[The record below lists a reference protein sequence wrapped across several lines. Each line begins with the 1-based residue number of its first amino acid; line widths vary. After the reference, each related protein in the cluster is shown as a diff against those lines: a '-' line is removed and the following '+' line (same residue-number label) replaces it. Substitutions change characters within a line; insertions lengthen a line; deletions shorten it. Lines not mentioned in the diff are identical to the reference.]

1 MNWVSSRLG
10 LVRPCV
16 DRLAAAYDLAT
27 GESTANDRSWRLF
40 FQGRRALSPKKLE
53 KLSAA
58 FPGIPVQRMY
68 REGPGGL
75 WQALWGELEEFREG
89 VLADDMAS
97 FDDTASLSN
106 FSSALYAFERSVL
119 RAVAADDQPVLNVS
133 HLARAVAFR
142 RVLSLFRLETDG
154 MDFVISIC
162 MENFFIYAE
171 LVSLDVQVEV
181 SDQIDLVIQRSK
193 PGDFQGRIEHLAWN
207 KALDREEGHW
217 LIAQHQ
223 AVDSRLAWNWRGR
236 RAELSLAF
244 S

>member
-1 MNWVSSRLG
+1 
-10 LVRPCV
+10 
-16 DRLAAAYDLAT
+16 
-27 GESTANDRSWRLF
+27 
-40 FQGRRALSPKKLE
+40 
-53 KLSAA
+53 
-58 FPGIPVQRMY
+58 MY

-89 VLADDMAS
+89 VLAEDMAS

-106 FSSALYAFERSVL
+106 FSSALYAFEKSVL

-181 SDQIDLVIQRSK
+181 SDQIGLVIDCPK
-193 PGDFQGRIEHLAWN
+193 PSDFQGRIETLAWN
-207 KALDREEGHW
+207 KAIDLDESHW
-217 LIAQHQ
+217 LMAQHQ
-223 AVDSRLAWNWRGR
+223 AIDFRTAWNWRSR
-236 RAELSLAF
+236 AAELSLAL